1 MGVIPCDETNER
13 RKRQKKLSSDENS
26 TTIDSINKVNF
37 KKKENS
43 IEVIEQKKVINKN
56 KKKLTNPSKEIN
68 SINEQQ
74 INGKKKPKIKIAQLY
89 KELLLL
95 HNIERKAYNFLDLKN
110 TEYLNKLAQKY
121 ADNYQEIKEYNN
133 FSNNDDL
140 YAINYIKFKGDDI
153 SEILSIFKV
162 WIKEKEFLEN
172 KKINKYNSEAKH
184 YTQIIWKSTEN
195 IGFGYSK
202 QNNENI
208 FVIFY
213 SPPGNIFDKFKENT
227 N

>member
-13 RKRQKKLSSDENS
+13 RKRQKKFSSDENS

-37 KKKENS
+37 KNKENS
-43 IEVIEQKKVINKN
+43 IEVNEQKKVINKN

-68 SINEQQ
+68 SIIEHQ

-89 KELLLL
+89 TDLLLL
-95 HNIERKAYNFLDLKN
+95 HNKERKAYNFLDLKN

-133 FSNNDDL
+133 FSSNDDL
-140 YAINYIKFKGDDI
+140 YAINYITFKGDDI
-153 SEILSIFKV
+153 SQILSIFNV

-172 KKINKYNSEAKH
+172 KKINKFNSKAKH

>member
-1 MGVIPCDETNER
+1 MGGIPCDETKER
-13 RKRQKKLSSDENS
+13 RKTTIKLSSDKIS
-26 TTIDSINKVNF
+26 TTSGTINKNNL
-37 KKKENS
+37 KYKEKSFDENG
-43 IEVIEQKKVINKN
+43 QNKN
-56 KKKLTNPSKEIN
+56 KKKINNSSKNKEVN
-68 SINEQQ
+68 NINELQ

-133 FSNNDDL
+133 FSSNDDL
-140 YAINYIKFKGDDI
+140 YAINYITFKGDDI
-153 SEILSIFKV
+153 SEILSIFKD
-162 WIKEKEFLEN
+162 WIKEKVFFEN
-172 KKINKYNSEAKH
+172 KKINKFNSKAKH
-184 YTQIIWKSTEN
+184 YTQIIWKSTKN

>member
-13 RKRQKKLSSDENS
+13 RKRQKKSSSDENS

-37 KKKENS
+37 KNKENS
-43 IEVIEQKKVINKN
+43 IEVNEQKKVINKN
-56 KKKLTNPSKEIN
+56 KKKITNPSKEIN
-68 SINEQQ
+68 SIIEHQ

-89 KELLLL
+89 TDLLLL
-95 HNIERKAYNFLDLKN
+95 HNIERKAYNFLDLQN

>member
-13 RKRQKKLSSDENS
+13 RKRQKKYSSDENS

-68 SINEQQ
+68 SIIEHQ

-95 HNIERKAYNFLDLKN
+95 HNIERKAYNFLDLQN

>member
-1 MGVIPCDETNER
+1 MGVIPCDETNEG
-13 RKRQKKLSSDENS
+13 RKKQQKLSSDENS

-37 KKKENS
+37 KNKENS
-43 IEVIEQKKVINKN
+43 IEVNEQKKVINKN
-56 KKKLTNPSKEIN
+56 KKKQTNPSKEIN
-68 SINEQQ
+68 SIIEHQ

-89 KELLLL
+89 TKLLLL
-95 HNIERKAYNFLDLKN
+95 HNNERKAYNFLDLKN

-133 FSNNDDL
+133 FSSNDDL
-140 YAINYIKFKGDDI
+140 YAINYITFKGDDI
-153 SEILSIFKV
+153 SEILSIFKG
-162 WIKEKEFLEN
+162 WIKEKVFFEN
-172 KKINKYNSEAKH
+172 KKINKFNSEAKH
-184 YTQIIWKSTEN
+184 YTQIIWKSTKN

>member
-13 RKRQKKLSSDENS
+13 RKRQKKFSSDENS

-43 IEVIEQKKVINKN
+43 IEVNEQKKVINKN

-68 SINEQQ
+68 SIIEHQ

-89 KELLLL
+89 AELLLL
-95 HNIERKAYNFLDLKN
+95 HNNERKAYNFLDLKN

-133 FSNNDDL
+133 FSSNADL
-140 YAINYIKFKGDDI
+140 YAINYITFKGDDI
-153 SEILSIFKV
+153 SQILSIFNV

-213 SPPGNIFDKFKENT
+213 FPPGNIFDKFKENT